1 MSEALE
7 TAATDDG
14 AAQAT
19 AERSAR
25 AMLSRDKTSQAL
37 GMAIERV
44 APGEADMTM
53 TVRED
58 MINGHGTCHGG
69 YIFTFADSAFAFA
82 CNSYNK
88 VSVAASADISFL
100 RAAMAGDRLTAR
112 ARETYREGRNGI
124 YDVEVHNQAG
134 EVIAQF
140 RGKSRTVRGEVD
152 A

>member
-1 MSEALE
+1 MSEAAQ
-7 TAATDDG
+7 TAATDAGD
-14 AAQAT
+14 AQDT
-19 AERSAR
+19 AERSAK
-25 AMLSRDKTSQAL
+25 AMFDRDKISRAL
-37 GMAIERV
+37 GMSIERV

-58 MINGHGTCHGG
+58 MLNGHGTCHGG

-100 RAAMAGDRLTAR
+100 RAAIAGDRLTAL

-134 EVIAQF
+134 EVVAQF

>member
-1 MSEALE
+1 MSEAVE
-7 TAATDDG
+7 TNAIDDDAG
-14 AAQAT
+14 QAT

-25 AMLSRDKTSQAL
+25 AMLSRDKTSLAL

-112 ARETYREGRNGI
+112 AREIYREGRNGI
-124 YDVEVHNQAG
+124 YDVEVRNQTG
-134 EVIAQF
+134 EMIAQF
-140 RGKSRTVRGEVD
+140 RGKSRTIRGEVD